1 MRILKFT
8 VICCIAMLLAVGCA
22 SEKKVEKMTETPQ
35 EVTTKADTTP
45 STETDAPAATPAEE
59 ITLAV
64 SGMT

>member
-8 VICCIAMLLAVGCA
+8 LICCTAMLLAVGCA

-35 EVTTKADTTP
+35 PVTTKVDTTA
-45 STETDAPAATPAEE
+45 STEAETPAAAPAEE

>member
-1 MRILKFT
+1 MRILKLT

-22 SEKKVEKMTETPQ
+22 SEKKVEKAAEMPQ
-35 EVTTKADTTP
+35 PATTKTDTTA
-45 STETDAPAATPAEE
+45 STETDTPAAAQAEE